1 MLPVGDAWRHP
12 RPLGIRATVP
22 VNHVI
27 LMQKLNRQE
36 KLRGVKAGP
45 LRAELTR
52 TATVGGPKSDGN

>member
-1 MLPVGDAWRHP
+1 M
-12 RPLGIRATVP
+12 P